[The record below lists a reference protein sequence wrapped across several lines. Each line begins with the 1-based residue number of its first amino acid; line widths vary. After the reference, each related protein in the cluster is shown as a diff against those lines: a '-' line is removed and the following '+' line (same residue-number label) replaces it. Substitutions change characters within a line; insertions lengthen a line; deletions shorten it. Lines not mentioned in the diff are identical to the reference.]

1 MKTILSAIFTAAV
14 ACAAAPP
21 IGMVTASGHFT
32 LQGSQVWGNATLFD
46 GAVVETGPA
55 SSQLA
60 LRSGVKVQ
68 LGPGSRAQV
77 FSDRLLL
84 ERGAGQVSG
93 LLIRGQQPD
102 ARVRIGLGPR
112 IEVAALAGVA
122 RVIGAADV
130 TLASIPAGRSMLFAP
145 QAGQGASFTRAG
157 CLLYKD
163 NHFILQDDNTQEV
176 VELNGQDLAANVGNR
191 IEVTGTASAA
201 RPAVTT
207 ATSVMNVTALSPR
220 SQGGCLVV
228 ASNLQAQTEMPR
240 AGAPAAAGAASNAPA
255 PAGKTGGGGM
265 STGAKV
271 AIVAVVAGGGAGA
284 AIALAG
290 GKKSTSP

>member
-1 MKTILSAIFTAAV
+1 MASAAAV
-14 ACAAAPP
+14 AP

-84 ERGAGQVSG
+84 EKGAGQVSG
-93 LLIRGQQPD
+93 LMIRGQQAD
-102 ARVRIGLGPR
+102 ARVRIGWGSR
-112 IEVAALAGVA
+112 IEVAALSGVA
-122 RVIGAADV
+122 RVISAGDV

-191 IEVTGTASAA
+191 VEVTGTASAA
-201 RPAVTT
+201 RPAVTI

-228 ASNLQAQTEMPR
+228 ASTLQAQTEMPR
-240 AGAPAAAGAASNAPA
+240 AGAPTAGAASKAPA

-290 GKKSTSP
+290 KKKSTSP